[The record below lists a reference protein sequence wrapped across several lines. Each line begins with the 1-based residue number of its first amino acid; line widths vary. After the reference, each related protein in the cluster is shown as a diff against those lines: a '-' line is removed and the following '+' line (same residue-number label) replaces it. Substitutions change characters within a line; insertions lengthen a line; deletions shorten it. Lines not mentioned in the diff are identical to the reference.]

1 MHRCNLRPCVGHT
14 LGSTQSCQ
22 LTRHATLTSWTRRYY
37 FFKRLNSYAT
47 LYGQYQQ
54 KRGQSLKN
62 IWVCIHLLVCSVKH
76 RASWQDKG
84 TSLRVVWEFNGYQ
97 TCMRS
102 TGIPDSWGGVT
113 WAQNWPPTNS
123 AVRPTLDIT
132 HKAPSD
138 RGILRA
144 QTTQLCRFPSCLP
157 HGVDGFPLIHWVF
170 SWP

>member
-1 MHRCNLRPCVGHT
+1 MCRTHT
-14 LGSTQSCQ
+14 GSTQSCQ
-22 LTRHATLTSWTRRYY
+22 LTQHATLTSWTRRYY

-84 TSLRVVWEFNGYQ
+84 TSLRVGWEFNGDQ

-102 TGIPDSWGGVT
+102 TGIPDSLGGVT
-113 WAQNWPPTNS
+113 WAQNWPPTHLCCEAHIGHYAQGPQWPGHTKSSNNT
-123 AVRPTLDIT
+123 TLPFSFLSSPWSRWVSID
-132 HKAPSD
+132 
-138 RGILRA
+138 
-144 QTTQLCRFPSCLP
+144 
-157 HGVDGFPLIHWVF
+157 PLSV
-170 SWP
+170 

>member
-1 MHRCNLRPCVGHT
+1 MQHSLVEQGDTISSRDWTAMQHCTVSTSRSEGNPWRTFECAYTSLSVVWSTEHPGRTKEPPCV
-14 LGSTQSCQ
+14 LCGS
-22 LTRHATLTSWTRRYY
+22 L
-37 FFKRLNSYAT
+37 
-47 LYGQYQQ
+47 
-54 KRGQSLKN
+54 
-62 IWVCIHLLVCSVKH
+62 
-76 RASWQDKG
+76 
-84 TSLRVVWEFNGYQ
+84 
-97 TCMRS
+97 
-102 TGIPDSWGGVT
+102 TGIRLAWEVQASLTAGGGVT